1 MSGAAR
7 AAGGIVGSLQERVA
21 RLSPERRALLEAL
34 AGRVE
39 SESPS
44 PAPAG
49 QAAGAGTGATPPS
62 PPGSPPGS
70 LLGPLPRPPA
80 APEASGSGLAR
91 RQEVRGFYDRVN
103 RQLSA
108 SGFAEHALFLNFGYV
123 PNESESQARVL
134 PPPHAVNRNS
144 LRLVLEV
151 AGDCPLSAGSSVLEV
166 GCGRGGALAVLSG
179 CFGVRRIAGADLSLS
194 ALAFAGRGRRPPAG
208 RLLAADAQALPLRSA
223 AFDVVFNLESSH
235 CYPDRGE
242 FYREV
247 HRLLRP
253 GGHFLYADL
262 LPAGEL
268 AGCRETLAALGFAC
282 ERETDITG
290 NVLLSC
296 DETAR
301 VRARAF
307 GGSAAVDALDDAAAF
322 VGVPG
327 SPLYEA
333 MKHGEQRYMSWKLR
347 RDAAPRSLAG

>member
-7 AAGGIVGSLQERVA
+7 AAGGIVSSLQERVA

-39 SESPS
+39 RDSPS
-44 PAPAG
+44 LPAG
-49 QAAGAGTGATPPS
+49 PPADAGTGGPPPWL
-62 PPGSPPGS
+62 PPGP
-70 LLGPLPRPPA
+70 LLGPLPRQSA

-91 RQEVRGFYDRVN
+91 RREVRGFYDRVN
-103 RQLSA
+103 RQLSD

-123 PNESESQARVL
+123 PNESGSQARVL

-144 LRLVLEV
+144 MRLVLEV

-223 AFDVVFNLESSH
+223 SFDVAFNLESSH
-235 CYPDRGE
+235 CYPDRAE

-268 AGCRETLAALGFAC
+268 AGCRESLAALGFAC
-282 ERETDITG
+282 EREIDITG

-307 GGSAAVDALDDAAAF
+307 GGGAALDDAAAF

-347 RDAAPRSLAG
+347 REAAPGSLAG